1 MWKICDTRQ
10 IQPALVAWRTSAVSL
25 QLCDCTEN
33 VSNVC
38 LPVLVLPSGSML
50 CWFWALLHVLNCV
63 ILITRLCGRIN
74 NPVLQ
79 VKTLK
84 PKVLWLVCARVRT
97 WNQEV
102 CGYSLGTLLLHQK
115 PQWHLCHSVN
125 GYIST
130 NLQSLICNCEN
141 PNPKPEV
148 PSLFWHQNPTWSEV
162 RLFVGQCAF
171 SQFST
176 DILIYLIMEWCPR
189 QTLEMLCNIQHL

>member
-1 MWKICDTRQ
+1 MWLHWKC
-10 IQPALVAWRTSAVSL
+10 
-25 QLCDCTEN
+25 

-84 PKVLWLVCARVRT
+84 PKVLWLVCARART

-102 CGYSLGTLLLHQK
+102 CGYSLGTSLLHQK

-125 GYIST
+125 GYVST

-148 PSLFWHQNPTWSEV
+148 PSLFWHNLKWSEAICRPV
-162 RLFVGQCAF
+162 CLFTIF
-171 SQFST
+171 HRYI
-176 DILIYLIMEWCPR
+176 DIFDYGVVP
-189 QTLEMLCNIQHL
+189 QTNSGDVM